1 MPPGSQPDRPDARG
15 SVRSTVGFE
24 DAVIAVLLDAWRAA
38 NPLVVAILTFVSA
51 QRLSELVLAR
61 RNTRRLLAKGA
72 VEVGRQHYLP
82 MVVLHACWLLGL
94 WILAPAGGVSLPLL
108 GIFALLQCARLWVL
122 VSLGERWTTRVIVLP
137 GAPLVASGPYRFL
150 RHPNYCIV
158 AAEILVLPLAFGLV
172 TFAVVFTAFNAIILS
187 LRIRQ
192 EDAALRRGQPLALVD
207 Q

>member
-1 MPPGSQPDRPDARG
+1 MITS
-15 SVRSTVGFE
+15 F
-24 DAVIAVLLDAWRAA
+24 LDAWRAA

-51 QRLSELVLAR
+51 QRLGELALAR

-72 VEVGRQHYLP
+72 VEAGRQHYFP
-82 MVVLHACWLLGL
+82 MVALHALWLLGL
-94 WILAPAGGVSLPLL
+94 WTLAPARSVSVALL
-108 GIFALLQCARLWVL
+108 GIFALLQFARLWVL
-122 VSLGERWTTRVIVLP
+122 VTLGERWTTRVIVLP

-158 AAEILVLPLAFGLV
+158 AAEMLVLPLAFGLP
-172 TFAVVFTAFNAIILS
+172 TFAVVFTALNAIILA

-192 EDAALRRGQPLALVD
+192 EDRALRRGQPLALVD

>member
-1 MPPGSQPDRPDARG
+1 LGDARG
-15 SVRSTVGFE
+15 IVRPSVGLE
-24 DAVIAVLLDAWRAA
+24 DAVIASLLETWRAA

-51 QRLSELVLAR
+51 QRLSELALAR

-72 VEVGRQHYLP
+72 VEVGRQHYFLI
-82 MVVLHACWLLGL
+82 VALHALWLLGL
-94 WILAPAGGVSLPLL
+94 WILAPAGSVNLPLL

-172 TFAVVFTAFNAIILS
+172 TFAVVFTALNAIILS
-187 LRIRQ
+187 LRIKQ
-192 EDAALRRGQPLALVD
+192 EDAALRRGKPLALVD
-207 Q
+207 

>member
-1 MPPGSQPDRPDARG
+1 
-15 SVRSTVGFE
+15 
-24 DAVIAVLLDAWRAA
+24 VIALLLDALSAA
-38 NPLVVAILTFVSA
+38 NPLAVAVLGFVSA
-51 QRLSELVLAR
+51 QRLFELALAR

-72 VEVGRQHYLP
+72 VEIGRQHYLP
-82 MVVLHACWLLGL
+82 MVGLHACWLLGL
-94 WILAPAGGVSLPLL
+94 WILAPSSGVSLPLL
-108 GIFALLQCARLWVL
+108 GIFALLQVLRLWIL
-122 VSLGERWTTRVIVLP
+122 ASLGERWTTRLIVLP

-158 AAEILVLPLAFGLV
+158 AAEILVLPLAFGLLR
-172 TFAVVFTAFNAIILS
+172 FAAVFTVLNAIILS

>member
-1 MPPGSQPDRPDARG
+1 MPGGIVRPTD
-15 SVRSTVGFE
+15 GFE
-24 DAVIAVLLDAWRAA
+24 DDVIAALLDVWRAA

-51 QRLSELVLAR
+51 QRLSELALAR

-82 MVVLHACWLLGL
+82 MVALHACWLLGL
-94 WILAPAGGVSLPLL
+94 WILALGGSVSLPLL

-122 VSLGERWTTRVIVLP
+122 VSLGERWTTRIIVLP

-158 AAEILVLPLAFGLV
+158 AAEIFVLPLAFGLI
-172 TFAVVFTAFNAIILS
+172 TFAVVFTALNAIILS